1 MDDLMPRPLRKP
13 VNLSFDP
20 ALVAEARDLG
30 VNVSRAAEA
39 GLRAAVAAAR
49 AEAWRAENAEA
60 IQSSNDWARTHGLPL
75 ERHRL
80 F

>member
-1 MDDLMPRPLRKP
+1 MSQTVRKP

-39 GLRAAVAAAR
+39 GLRAAVAVAR
-49 AEAWRAENAEA
+49 AEAWRADNADA
-60 IQSSNDWARTHGLPL
+60 VASSNAWVAEKGLPL
-75 ERHRL
+75 ARHRL